1 MLKKTVSV
9 SNELTLVM
17 DAVRGV
23 RLLTKAWI
31 DSYGLDADIPHTIS
45 ALLVLLHERLRL
57 LDRVVQG
64 QLDPRLAWC
73 PQNDA
78 ASTFIDGEDQ
88 HLAAWSERRV
98 ASHHEAEWKRA
109 KRRIASEKPRKG
121 QKR

>member
-9 SNELTLVM
+9 SNELTIVM

-31 DSYGLDADIPHTIS
+31 DSYGLDLDIPHTIS

-57 LDRVVQG
+57 FDRVVQG

-78 ASTFIDGEDQ
+78 GSTFIDGEDQ
-88 HLAAWSERRV
+88 HLAAWSERRL
-98 ASHHEAEWKRA
+98 ASHHEVEWKRTT
-109 KRRIASEKPRKG
+109 RRLAMEKPRKA